1 MTTNWWSDEK
11 IDATVTAEYVSRELQ
26 TDANQAAL
34 HRPLAFGDGLTD
46 DTYLDWILQRG
57 RRIFLILNHIGCP
70 QWIFEII
77 DKTFDDDDLPLS
89 EEALWELNL
98 FGGKSETLDK
108 KFYRQQF
115 NFMVQEFQP
124 GGHVDYGDDDV
135 LPLEPIVKRMA
146 GVSSSQACNRVC
158 ISDRVYARK
167 KISTSGENG
176 IDRDQFVMHMKA
188 LQDIRHPHL
197 VSVWATYT
205 KSSFSYVLLTPTL
218 DLTLKSFLDEQPK
231 TFKHLLKQ
239 ERREILIRWTHCLT
253 SALAYLHEKGFTHQ
267 AIRPSTVTI
276 DQNFRL
282 YLNDF
287 GALKALDIEG
297 NPSPYNCEIYD
308 HAAPENWLRK
318 PSLHE
323 SAPLRTTLPGGGR
336 TTRRLPTEPTRPLN
350 PYPVPGQSRRRS
362 DATSSC
368 SSSTHSRP
376 QKALITTF
384 APPRLD
390 LPSSCPADI
399 FSLTTI
405 LLHLASLVLSHS
417 PKSFAAHRSR
427 HNRHAGRGGA
437 PADASFHVNLA
448 QVWKWMDLLER
459 EAAGRHHKDQ
469 KRGEEGIWESV
480 GGIVNVCR
488 GGLKRE
494 PAERIGSRDMER
506 EIRGWVDKALGAG
519 RRQCCGEEKEE
530 VDEANGWVD
539 MGLGPKTATV
549 SSSHDKG
556 FKGWLHRGSK
566 LKRMGVPQEEV
577 ESTQPMVATHEEAEV
592 ELIRNPREQTESSI
606 MGLPEEASVEATSD
620 VSSVDASV
628 HSSVD
633 ASVDVSDKASV
644 VPEEDSV
651 AAAEEVESTLIR
663 ASGEEPESLRSM
675 SVASTAISGLTFENP
690 DDDPKTPSKH
700 SSEYFGSNAV
710 QIHKVDE
717 GLDRAMVGATDPHQL
732 DLIETAAEDVNWPL
746 RKDMEFGPTFLMS
759 PSQSMIS
766 VGESMVSA
774 GGSRSSI

>member
-1 MTTNWWSDEK
+1 MTTTWWSDEK
-11 IDATVTAEYVSRELQ
+11 IIATVTAEYVTRELQ
-26 TDANQAAL
+26 TEAHQTAL

-46 DTYLDWILQRG
+46 DTYLDWILQKG

-70 QWIFEII
+70 EWIFDII

-115 NFMVQEFQP
+115 YFMVQQFQP

-135 LPLEPIVKRMA
+135 LPLEPIVRRVA
-146 GVSSSQACNRVC
+146 GVSSNQACNRVC

-231 TFKHLLKQ
+231 AFKNLLKPQ
-239 ERREILIRWTHCLT
+239 RREILIRWTHCLT

-276 DQNFRL
+276 DHTFRV

-287 GALKALDIEG
+287 GALKALDVEG

-336 TTRRLPTEPTRPLN
+336 TTRRLPTEPPRPLN
-350 PYPVPGQSRRRS
+350 PYPVPGQPRRRS

-368 SSSTHSRP
+368 SSSAHSRP

-390 LPSSCPADI
+390 SPPSCPADI

-405 LLHLASLVLSHS
+405 LLHLVSMVLSHS

-448 QVWKWMDLLER
+448 QVWKWMDLLNR
-459 EAAGRHHKDQ
+459 EAASRHHKDQ
-469 KRGEEGIWESV
+469 KRGEDGIWEAV

-488 GGLKRE
+488 GGMKRE
-494 PAERIGSRDMER
+494 PAERMDSRDMER
-506 EIRGWVDKALGAG
+506 EIRGWVDKALGPG
-519 RRQCCGEEKEE
+519 RRQCCGDEEEE
-530 VDEANGWVD
+530 VEEANGWVD
-539 MGLGPKTATV
+539 MGLGPKTTV
-549 SSSHDKG
+549 TTPNDKG
-556 FKGWLHRGSK
+556 LKGWLHRGSK
-566 LKRMGVPQEEV
+566 LKRMGVPHEEV
-577 ESTQPMVATHEEAEV
+577 DSTQPVASTREEAEV
-592 ELIRNPREQTESSI
+592 ELMRNSREKPESSGT
-606 MGLPEEASVEATSD
+606 GLPEAVSEENSDVASMDATVGASEEASVEASEVASLETS
-620 VSSVDASV
+620 
-628 HSSVD
+628 
-633 ASVDVSDKASV
+633 
-644 VPEEDSV
+644 EETS
-651 AAAEEVESTLIR
+651 EETQSTLTR
-663 ASGEEPESLRSM
+663 ESGEEPESLRSM
-675 SVASTAISGLTFENP
+675 SVASTAISGLAFENP
-690 DDDPKTPSKH
+690 DNTPKTPSQH
-700 SSEYFGSNAV
+700 SFEYFGSNPV

-717 GLDRAMVGATDPHQL
+717 GLDRAMVGATDPRHL
-732 DLIETAAEDVNWPL
+732 DLIESTAEDGNWPL

-759 PSQSMIS
+759 PGQSMIS
-766 VGESMVSA
+766 VGESMISV

>member
-1 MTTNWWSDEK
+1 MTTTWWSDEK
-11 IDATVTAEYVSRELQ
+11 IIATVTAEYVTRELQ
-26 TDANQAAL
+26 TEAHQAAL

-46 DTYLDWILQRG
+46 DTYLDWILQKG

-70 QWIFEII
+70 EWIFDII

-115 NFMVQEFQP
+115 NFMVQQFQP

-135 LPLEPIVKRMA
+135 LPLEPIVRRVA

-231 TFKHLLKQ
+231 AFKNLLKPQ
-239 ERREILIRWTHCLT
+239 RREILIRWTHCLT
-253 SALAYLHEKGFTHQ
+253 SALAYLHGKGFTHQ

-276 DQNFRL
+276 DHTFRV

-336 TTRRLPTEPTRPLN
+336 TTRRLPAEPPRPLN
-350 PYPVPGQSRRRS
+350 PYPVLGQPRRRS

-390 LPSSCPADI
+390 SPPSCPADI

-405 LLHLASLVLSHS
+405 LLHLVSMVLSHS
-417 PKSFAAHRSR
+417 SKSFAAHRSR

-448 QVWKWMDLLER
+448 QVWKWMDLLNR
-459 EAAGRHHKDQ
+459 EAASRHHKDQ
-469 KRGEEGIWESV
+469 KRGEDGIWEAV

-488 GGLKRE
+488 GGMKRE
-494 PAERIGSRDMER
+494 PVERIESRDMER
-506 EIRGWVDKALGAG
+506 EIRGWVDKALGPG
-519 RRQCCGEEKEE
+519 RRQCCGDEEEE
-530 VDEANGWVD
+530 VEEANGWVD
-539 MGLGPKTATV
+539 MGLGPKKTLT
-549 SSSHDKG
+549 SPHDKG
-556 FKGWLHRGSK
+556 LKGWLHRGSK

-577 ESTQPMVATHEEAEV
+577 ESTQPVVSTHEEAEV
-592 ELIRNPREQTESSI
+592 ELMRNSQEKPESSG
-606 MGLPEEASVEATSD
+606 MGLPEAASEETSDVASVAATVGASEEASVEASEVASLETS
-620 VSSVDASV
+620 
-628 HSSVD
+628 
-633 ASVDVSDKASV
+633 
-644 VPEEDSV
+644 EETS
-651 AAAEEVESTLIR
+651 EETQSTLTR
-663 ASGEEPESLRSM
+663 DSGEGPESLRSM
-675 SVASTAISGLTFENP
+675 SVASTAISGLPFENP
-690 DDDPKTPSKH
+690 ENTPKTPPQH
-700 SSEYFGSNAV
+700 SFEYFGSSSV
-710 QIHKVDE
+710 QIHRVDE
-717 GLDRAMVGATDPHQL
+717 GLDRAIVGATDRRHL
-732 DLIETAAEDVNWPL
+732 DLIESTAEDGNWPL

-759 PSQSMIS
+759 PGQSMVSVGESMIS
-766 VGESMVSA
+766 VG
-774 GGSRSSI
+774 GSQSSI

>member
-1 MTTNWWSDEK
+1 MTTAWWSDDK
-11 IDATVTAEYVSRELQ
+11 IDATVTAEYVARELQ
-26 TDANQAAL
+26 TEAHQAAL

-46 DTYLDWILQRG
+46 DTYLDWILQKG

-70 QWIFEII
+70 EWIFDII
-77 DKTFDDDDLPLS
+77 DKTFDDDDLPLT

-115 NFMVQEFQP
+115 NFMVKSFQP
-124 GGHVDYGDDDV
+124 GGHVDYGEDDV
-135 LPLEPIVKRMA
+135 LPLEPIVKRVA
-146 GVSSSQACNRVC
+146 GVSSSQACNRVGV
-158 ISDRVYARK
+158 SDRVYARK

-176 IDRDQFVMHMKA
+176 IDRDQFVMHMRA

-218 DLTLKSFLDEQPK
+218 DLSLKSFLDEQPRA
-231 TFKHLLKQ
+231 FKNLLKQ

-276 DQNFRL
+276 DQNFCV

-287 GALKALDIEG
+287 GALKALDVEG

-318 PSLHE
+318 PSLLE

-336 TTRRLPTEPTRPLN
+336 TTRRLPAEPPRPLN
-350 PYPVPGQSRRRS
+350 PYPATGEPRRRS
-362 DATSSC
+362 DATSSG

-390 LPSSCPADI
+390 SPPSCPADI

-405 LLHLASLVLSHS
+405 LLHLVSLVLSHS

-448 QVWKWMDLLER
+448 QVGKWMDLLNR

-469 KRGEEGIWESV
+469 KRGDEGIWEAV
-480 GGIVNVCR
+480 GGIVTVCR
-488 GGLKRE
+488 AGLKRE
-494 PAERIGSRDMER
+494 PAERIDSRDMER
-506 EIRGWVDKALGAG
+506 EIRGWVDKALGPG
-519 RRQCCGEEKEE
+519 RRQCCGEEEEE
-530 VDEANGWVD
+530 VEEANGWVD
-539 MGLGPKTATV
+539 MGLGPKKTV

-556 FKGWLHRGSK
+556 FKGWLHRSSK
-566 LKRMGVPQEEV
+566 LKRMGLPHEEA
-577 ESTQPMVATHEEAEV
+577 ESTQAGSGSRQEAEV
-592 ELIRNPREQTESSI
+592 ELMRSSRTTTESSI
-606 MGLPEEASVEATSD
+606 MGLPEDASVATSEVAAVDTSADASEAASEATSEATSE
-620 VSSVDASV
+620 VTSEEPLA
-628 HSSVD
+628 
-633 ASVDVSDKASV
+633 KAS
-644 VPEEDSV
+644 EEG
-651 AAAEEVESTLIR
+651 ESTLVR

-690 DDDPKTPSKH
+690 DDDPKTPPQH
-700 SSEYFGSNAV
+700 SSEDFASHPV

-717 GLDRAMVGATDPHQL
+717 GLYQAGVGATDPHQL
-732 DLIETAAEDVNWPL
+732 DLIEATAEDGNWPL

-759 PSQSMIS
+759 PGQSMIS
-766 VGESMVSA
+766 VGESMISV
-774 GGSRSSI
+774 GGSRSGV

>member
-1 MTTNWWSDEK
+1 MTTTWWSDKK
-11 IDATVTAEYVSRELQ
+11 IDATVTAEYVARELQ
-26 TDANQAAL
+26 TEAHQAAL

-46 DTYLDWILQRG
+46 DTYLDWILLKG

-70 QWIFEII
+70 EWIFEII

-135 LPLEPIVKRMA
+135 LPLEPIVKRVA
-146 GVSSSQACNRVC
+146 GVSSSQSCNRVGV
-158 ISDRVYARK
+158 SDRVYARK

-188 LQDIRHPHL
+188 LQAIQHPHL
-197 VSVWATYT
+197 VSIWATYT

-218 DLTLKSFLDEQPK
+218 DLTLKSFLDDQPK
-231 TFKHLLKQ
+231 AFKHLLKQ
-239 ERREILIRWTHCLT
+239 QRREILIRWTHCLT

-276 DQNFRL
+276 DQNFCV

-336 TTRRLPTEPTRPLN
+336 TTRRLPTESPRPLN
-350 PYPVPGQSRRRS
+350 PYPVPGQPPRRRS
-362 DATSSC
+362 DGTSSC
-368 SSSTHSRP
+368 NSSTHSRP

-390 LPSSCPADI
+390 LPPSCPADI

-405 LLHLASLVLSHS
+405 LLHLVSLVLSHS

-448 QVWKWMDLLER
+448 QVWKWMDLLNR

-469 KRGEEGIWESV
+469 KRGEEGIWEAV

-494 PAERIGSRDMER
+494 PTERIESRDMER
-506 EIRGWVDKALGAG
+506 EIRGCVDKALGPG
-519 RRQCCGEEKEE
+519 RRQCCGEEEEE

-539 MGLGPKTATV
+539 MGLGPKTTV
-549 SSSHDKG
+549 SSSHEKG

-577 ESTQPMVATHEEAEV
+577 ESTQAMVGSRQEAEV
-592 ELIRNPREQTESSI
+592 ELMRNSRDNTESSI
-606 MGLPEEASVEATSD
+606 MGLPDAASVATSEGASLDVSEASSVEAS
-620 VSSVDASV
+620 
-628 HSSVD
+628 
-633 ASVDVSDKASV
+633 K
-644 VPEEDSV
+644 EDSV
-651 AAAEEVESTLIR
+651 EAPKEDSESTLIR
-663 ASGEEPESLRSM
+663 AAGEDPESLRSM

-690 DDDPKTPSKH
+690 DPRTPSQH
-700 SSEYFGSNAV
+700 SSEYFGPNAV
-710 QIHKVDE
+710 QIHRVDE
-717 GLDRAMVGATDPHQL
+717 GLDKAGMGATDPHHL
-732 DLIETAAEDVNWPL
+732 DLIEATAEDGNWPL

-759 PSQSMIS
+759 PGQSMVS
-766 VGESMVSA
+766 VGESMISV

>member
-1 MTTNWWSDEK
+1 MTTTWWSDDK
-11 IDATVTAEYVSRELQ
+11 IAATVTAEYVARELQ
-26 TDANQAAL
+26 TEAHQAAL

-46 DTYLDWILQRG
+46 DTYLDWILQKG

-70 QWIFEII
+70 EWIFDII

-115 NFMVQEFQP
+115 NFMVQQFQP

-135 LPLEPIVKRMA
+135 LPLEPMVKRMA

-188 LQDIRHPHL
+188 LQAIRHPHL

-218 DLTLKSFLDEQPK
+218 DLTLKSFLDEQPRA
-231 TFKHLLKQ
+231 FKNLLKPQ
-239 ERREILIRWTHCLT
+239 RREILLRWTHCLT

-276 DQNFRL
+276 DQTFRV

-287 GALKALDIEG
+287 GALKALDVEG

-308 HAAPENWLRK
+308 HAAPENWTRK

-336 TTRRLPTEPTRPLN
+336 TTRRLPSEPPRPLN
-350 PYPVPGQSRRRS
+350 PYPVPGQVRRRS
-362 DATSSC
+362 DGTSSC
-368 SSSTHSRP
+368 NSSTHSRP

-390 LPSSCPADI
+390 SPPSCPADI

-405 LLHLASLVLSHS
+405 LLHLVSLVLSHS

-448 QVWKWMDLLER
+448 QVWKWMDLLNR

-469 KRGEEGIWESV
+469 KRGEEGIWEAV

-494 PAERIGSRDMER
+494 PAERVDSRDMER
-506 EIRGWVDKALGAG
+506 EIRGWVDKALGPG
-519 RRQCCGEEKEE
+519 RRQCCGEEEEE
-530 VDEANGWVD
+530 VEEANGWVD
-539 MGLGPKTATV
+539 MGLGPKKSA
-549 SSSHDKG
+549 SSTHDKG
-556 FKGWLHRGSK
+556 FKSWLHRGSK

-577 ESTQPMVATHEEAEV
+577 ESTQPMVGSREEAEV
-592 ELIRNPREQTESSI
+592 ELMRNSGEKTESSI
-606 MGLPEEASVEATSD
+606 MGLPGEASVETSE
-620 VSSVDASV
+620 VASVDASV
-628 HSSVD
+628 NPSEE
-633 ASVDVSDKASV
+633 ASVATSEERSAKAS
-644 VPEEDSV
+644 EEG
-651 AAAEEVESTLIR
+651 ESTLIR
-663 ASGEEPESLRSM
+663 ASGEDPESLRSM

-690 DDDPKTPSKH
+690 DEDPKTPPQH

-717 GLDRAMVGATDPHQL
+717 GLQQAEIGVTDPRQL
-732 DLIETAAEDVNWPL
+732 DLIESTAEDGNWPL
-746 RKDMEFGPTFLMS
+746 RKDMELGPTFLMS
-759 PSQSMIS
+759 PGQSMIS
-766 VGESMVSA
+766 VGESMISV

>member
-1 MTTNWWSDEK
+1 MTTTWWSDEK
-11 IDATVTAEYVSRELQ
+11 IIATVTAEYVTRELQ
-26 TDANQAAL
+26 TGAHQASL

-70 QWIFEII
+70 EWIFEII

-115 NFMVQEFQP
+115 NFMVQQFQP

-135 LPLEPIVKRMA
+135 LPLEPIVRRVPA
-146 GVSSSQACNRVC
+146 VSSSQASNRVC

-176 IDRDQFVMHMKA
+176 IDRDQFVMHMKG
-188 LQDIRHPHL
+188 LQAIQHPHL

-231 TFKHLLKQ
+231 AFKNLLKPQ
-239 ERREILIRWTHCLT
+239 RREILLRWTHCLT

-276 DQNFRL
+276 DHNLRL

-287 GALKALDIEG
+287 GALKALDVEG

-318 PSLHE
+318 PALHE

-336 TTRRLPTEPTRPLN
+336 TTRRLPADPPRPLN

-390 LPSSCPADI
+390 SPPSCPADV

-405 LLHLASLVLSHS
+405 LLHLVSMVLSHS

-448 QVWKWMDLLER
+448 QVWKWMDLLNR
-459 EAAGRHHKDQ
+459 EAASRHHKDQ
-469 KRGEEGIWESV
+469 KRGEDGIWEAV

-494 PAERIGSRDMER
+494 PAERIASREMER
-506 EIRGWVDKALGAG
+506 EIRGWVDKAVGPG
-519 RRQCCGEEKEE
+519 RRQCCGDEEEE
-530 VDEANGWVD
+530 VEEANGWVD
-539 MGLGPKTATV
+539 MGLGPKKTV
-549 SSSHDKG
+549 SSTHEKG
-556 FKGWLHRGSK
+556 LRGWLHRGSK
-566 LKRMGVPQEEV
+566 LRRMGVPQEEV
-577 ESTQPMVATHEEAEV
+577 ESTQPVVSSREEAEV
-592 ELIRNPREQTESSI
+592 ELMRKSGEKPGSSI
-606 MGLPEEASVEATSD
+606 MGHPEAASVETSDVASVDGTVGASEEASVE
-620 VSSVDASV
+620 SSEEGSVEAS
-628 HSSVD
+628 
-633 ASVDVSDKASV
+633 
-644 VPEEDSV
+644 EE
-651 AAAEEVESTLIR
+651 AESTFTR
-663 ASGEEPESLRSM
+663 ESGEGPESLRSM
-675 SVASTAISGLTFENP
+675 SVASTSISGLAFEHSDGN
-690 DDDPKTPSKH
+690 PKTPPQH
-700 SSEYFGSNAV
+700 SIEYFGSNPV
-710 QIHKVDE
+710 QIHKIDE
-717 GLDRAMVGATDPHQL
+717 GLAGAVMGVTDPHHL
-732 DLIETAAEDVNWPL
+732 DLIEATAEDGNWPL

-759 PSQSMIS
+759 PGQSMVS
-766 VGESMVSA
+766 VGESMISA
-774 GGSRSSI
+774 GGARSST